1 MVTFNNSETTFQK
14 VRLLEDIKHT
24 ADYNL
29 MLEIV
34 SKWKK
39 KSNDNADLNEL
50 SDCLF
55 NTFLYVHKLQ
65 EWRDMSETAFTQ
77 YRNDKNRA
85 IQRARKLE
93 KQVEELELEIK
104 RLKLITNL

>member
-14 VRLLEDIKHT
+14 VRLLEDIKHSAT
-24 ADYNL
+24 YNL

-34 SKWKK
+34 MKWKK
-39 KSNDNADLNEL
+39 KTDDNEDLNTL
-50 SDCLF
+50 ANSLQD
-55 NTFLYVHKLQ
+55 TFFYIHKLQ
-65 EWRDMSETAFTQ
+65 EWRDMSETAFSQ
-77 YRNDKNRA
+77 YRNDKNRV

-93 KQVEELELEIK
+93 DKIEELELEIK